1 MRTFYVVFDK
11 NLGMRLLQTEANS
24 YLERVGAVVSNKEL
38 ENKVLEKVTVGDVL
52 YSPEH
57 GFNFEIVVIK

>member
-11 NLGMRLLQTEANS
+11 NLGMRLLQTEANR
-24 YLERVGAVVSNKEL
+24 YLELVGAVVSNKEL
-38 ENKVLEKVTVGDVL
+38 ENKVLDRTTVGDVL